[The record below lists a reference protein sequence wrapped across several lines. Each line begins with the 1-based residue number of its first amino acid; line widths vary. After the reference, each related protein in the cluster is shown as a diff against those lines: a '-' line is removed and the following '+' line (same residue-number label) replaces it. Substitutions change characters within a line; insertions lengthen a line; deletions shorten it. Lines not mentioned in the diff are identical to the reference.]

1 MTTDSPGYYS
11 ILTAAVRYDKDLSDF
26 AKILYSD
33 ITALCNKRGYCTAS
47 NDYFETVF
55 SKSRRTIISTIA
67 ALTDA
72 GYITVEVIR
81 DEQNAVVERRI
92 WVDANAAKNDAE
104 QGQGCAENCTTPG
117 AENCTTP
124 GAENC
129 TYNNTSI
136 YNINPHTPTGG
147 GAADKQTDGFD
158 AFWAAYPKRV
168 AKKPARRAWDK
179 LHANGELLTKIL
191 AALEWQKR
199 TEAWQRD
206 GGRYVPNA
214 ATWLNAQR
222 WEDERQPVSEPPK
235 RRKEETEVW

>member
-11 ILTAAVRYDKDLSDF
+11 ILTATVRYDKDLSDF

-72 GYITVEVIR
+72 GYIAVEVIR
-81 DEQNAVVERRI
+81 DEQNAVIERRI
-92 WVDANAAKNDAE
+92 WVDANAEKKDAE
-104 QGQGCAENCTTPG
+104 QGQAC

-147 GAADKQTDGFD
+147 GAAEKQPDGFD

-179 LHANGELLTKIL
+179 LHADGELLAKIL